1 MAKLNEI
8 LDACDST
15 NELLKSVYDSNLENG
30 TWVAAKKQLR
40 GKGRGQHHWESLEGN
55 IHLSIF
61 FSQVPSNCLTWI
73 PLKTALTLRQFLQ
86 FYLTRHDIQVKWP
99 NDLLVN
105 DQKIAGVL
113 CEVVSSFNE
122 SSHDLVCGI
131 GINVNQRPKEME
143 VQKKS
148 TSLMEL
154 MGSKLNCEEMTHEL
168 AETLKTEIQNFNFN
182 EIQSLRKAYEKAQ
195 WLKKGDPIKWYENH
209 KQKEGTVLGLGKY
222 GDLTVKE
229 IKTDKIRHLFGEEV
243 EKLLRRV

>member
-1 MAKLNEI
+1 
-8 LDACDST
+8 
-15 NELLKSVYDSNLENG
+15 
-30 TWVAAKKQLR
+30 
-40 GKGRGQHHWESLEGN
+40 
-55 IHLSIF
+55 
-61 FSQVPSNCLTWI
+61 
-73 PLKTALTLRQFLQ
+73 
-86 FYLTRHDIQVKWP
+86 
-99 NDLLVN
+99 
-105 DQKIAGVL
+105 
-113 CEVVSSFNE
+113 
-122 SSHDLVCGI
+122 
-131 GINVNQRPKEME
+131 
-143 VQKKS
+143 
-148 TSLMEL
+148 MEL